1 MAANSRREER
11 YLKQKRRKR
20 VRIMIAT
27 GVVALIAIVLVLV
40 FALGGSDTS
49 KPTAFNGSVVKVTL
63 SEFAI
68 KGNLTVP
75 TGAVRIDATN
85 IGGVVHNI
93 GVRGVKISRDIKPRE
108 NFILDVGVLAPGTYE
123 LYCDIINP
131 VDKTSHVSH
140 GMVAKLLV
148 TPADASTTTTVATA
162 TS

>member
-11 YLKQKRRKR
+11 YLKQQRRKR
-20 VRIMIAT
+20 LRIIIAT
-27 GVVALIAIVLVLV
+27 GVVALIAIVVVLV
-40 FALGGSDTS
+40 FALGGSETA
-49 KPTAFNGSVVKVTL
+49 KPTAFDGSVVKLTL

-93 GVRGVKISRDIKPRE
+93 GVRGVKISRDIQPGEKD
-108 NFILDVGVLAPGTYE
+108 FILDVGVLAPGTYE

-140 GMVAKLLV
+140 GMVANLVV
-148 TPADASTTTTVATA
+148 TPADATA